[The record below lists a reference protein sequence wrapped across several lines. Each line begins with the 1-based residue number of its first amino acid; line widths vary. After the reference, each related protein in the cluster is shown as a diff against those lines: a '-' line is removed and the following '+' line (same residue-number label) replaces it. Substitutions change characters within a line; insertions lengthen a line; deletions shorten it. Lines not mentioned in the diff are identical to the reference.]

1 MNIQMPA
8 PVRYAMKT
16 LTKAGYQAYIV
27 GGSVRDVLLGKEP
40 HDYDITTSALP
51 EEMMELFARDKMLTN
66 GMKHGTVTLIKY
78 GTAIEMTTFRIDGEY
93 SDGRHPDDIEFTGN
107 LYEDVNRRDLTVN
120 ALCWNPE
127 VGLIDYVDG
136 EEDIK
141 NRIIRCVGDPDR
153 RFSEDGLRILRA
165 LRFSSTLD
173 FEIDPM
179 TAESA
184 VHNKDN
190 LSGIAVE
197 RILVE
202 FKKLL
207 AGPRAEQVLTEFRPV
222 FDEILPEIAH
232 LTNDQYMLAAR
243 RVSLTPP
250 SPELRL
256 AAFFYGMEWEKVH
269 ECALRLKF
277 SKATKK
283 FLEVIFANA
292 ARPLPATRADMRRL
306 MGELGEETGAAL
318 IELRS
323 ADLRAMSHL
332 VIQQGDCLTT
342 RQLRVTAEE
351 LFKAGVSRKKT
362 AQCFEY
368 LLNEVIGDRLSNE
381 KEALLEAAQANF
393 MRETAAPSSKSRKKR
408 KKTPPAGKQEAQVVS
423 REKGSLPEEAVAEG
437 D

>member
-1 MNIQMPA
+1 MNIQLPA
-8 PVRYAMKT
+8 PVKYAMKT
-16 LTKAGYQAYIV
+16 LTRAGHQAYIV

-51 EEMMELFARDKMLTN
+51 EEMLELFARDKMLTN
-66 GMKHGTVTLIKY
+66 GMKHGTLTLIKY

-107 LYEDVNRRDLTVN
+107 LYEDVTRRDLTVN

-136 EEDIK
+136 EEDIR
-141 NRIIRCVGDPDR
+141 NRVIRCVGDPDR

-184 VHNKDN
+184 IHNRGN

-197 RILVE
+197 RILTE
-202 FKKLL
+202 LKKILS
-207 AGPRAEQVLTEFRPV
+207 GPRAEQILLQFRPV
-222 FDEILPEIAH
+222 FDEILPEIAD
-232 LTNDQYMLAAR
+232 LTMDQYMLAAR

-250 SPELRL
+250 VPELRL
-256 AAFFYGMEWEKVH
+256 AAFFYGVEMEKVN

-277 SKATKK
+277 SKADRRLIET
-283 FLEVIFANA
+283 VILNA
-292 ARPLPATRADMRRL
+292 ARPMPVSRADMRRL
-306 MGELGEETGAAL
+306 LGELGEETGAAL
-318 IELRS
+318 VELRN
-323 ADLRAMSHL
+323 ADLRAMCHL

-342 RQLRVTAEE
+342 KQLGVTGEE
-351 LFKAGVSRKKT
+351 LYRAGVSRKKT
-362 AQCFEY
+362 AQCFDF
-368 LLNEVIGDRLSNE
+368 LLNEVIEDRLSNE
-381 KEALLEAAQANF
+381 KEALLEAAQAAF
-393 MRETAAPSSKSRKKR
+393 RRETPPPSQKSRKRR
-408 KKTPPAGKQEAQVVS
+408 KKMPPAGGQEDRPSPQ
-423 REKGSLPEEAVAEG
+423 GEAFG
-437 D
+437 FTSS